1 MNLELYVSAASVVV
15 AAAAMCVTSFL
26 LVRQNRHLEHER
38 NALAILEAINRLTD
52 ANAMAAFE
60 GLEGVAQRYPTD
72 EDILSR
78 YDDSDDDRALLLV
91 AQYFET
97 VATLARRRV
106 LDPSLLVDAIGYMI
120 RVRWQTIRDFIYHL
134 RRVRRNEYIFENF
147 EWLATYSAWWREM
160 PRPGKDPN
168 YDEKQFAGVTF
179 KV

>member
-1 MNLELYVSAASVVV
+1 MNLELLVSAASVIV
-15 AAAAMCVTSFL
+15 AAVAMCVTSFL

-60 GLEGVAQRYPTD
+60 GLEGVAQRYPAD
-72 EDILSR
+72 EDILAR

-106 LDPSLLVDAIGYMI
+106 LDASLLVDAIGYMI
-120 RVRWQTIRDFIYHL
+120 RVRWNTIRDFVYHL
-134 RRVRRNEYIFENF
+134 RKVRGNHYIFENF
-147 EWLATYSAWWREM
+147 EWLAMYSAWWREVD
-160 PRPGKDPN
+160 RPSTDAN
-168 YDEKQFAGVTF
+168 YDEKQFAGITF

>member
-1 MNLELYVSAASVVV
+1 MAAEQIFSAVSVII
-15 AAAAMCVTSFL
+15 AAAALGVSTI
-26 LVRQNRHLEHER
+26 LVARQNKQLEHER

-72 EDILSR
+72 EDILAR

-106 LDPSLLVDAIGYMI
+106 LDASLLVDAIGYMI
-120 RVRWQTIRDFIYHL
+120 RVRWGTIREFVYHL
-134 RRVRRNEYIFENF
+134 RKVRGNEYIFENF
-147 EWLATYSAWWREM
+147 EWLAMYSAWWRQTS
-160 PRPGKDPN
+160 RPSGDPN
-168 YDEKQFAGVTF
+168 YDEKQFAGLEF

>member
-1 MNLELYVSAASVVV
+1 VNAEIFFAAASIIVSIGALGVSTFML
-15 AAAAMCVTSFL
+15 A
-26 LVRQNRHLEHER
+26 RQNRHLEHER

-52 ANAMAAFE
+52 ATAMAAFE
-60 GLEGVAQRYPTD
+60 GLEGVHQRYPTD

-106 LDPSLLVDAIGYMI
+106 LDASLLVDAIGYMI
-120 RVRWQTIRDFIYHL
+120 RVRWGTIREFIYHL
-134 RRVRRNEYIFENF
+134 RRVRGNEYIFENF
-147 EWLATYSAWWREM
+147 EWLAMYSAWWRETD
-160 PRPGKDPN
+160 RPPGDRN
-168 YDEKQFAGVTF
+168 YDPEQFAGIIF

>member
-1 MNLELYVSAASVVV
+1 MNADLVFGAASIVVSLGALGV
-15 AAAAMCVTSFL
+15 STFMLA
-26 LVRQNRHLEHER
+26 RQNRHLEHER

-52 ANAMAAFE
+52 ASAMAAFE
-60 GLEGVAQRYPTD
+60 GLEGVHQRYPTD
-72 EDILSR
+72 EDILQR

-120 RVRWQTIRDFIYHL
+120 RVRWGTIRDFIYHL
-134 RRVRRNEYIFENF
+134 RRVRGNDYIFENF
-147 EWLATYSAWWREM
+147 EWLAMYSAWWREM
-160 PRPGKDPN
+160 PRPPGDRN
-168 YDEKQFAGVTF
+168 YDEKQFAGITF